1 MKGIVKMDDEKTEVE
16 ETTTEEK
23 TDEKTEQK
31 TEPQTVPKERLD
43 EVNAEMA
50 SLKESNAVLQQNIAL
65 LQANAP
71 KQPAAETFDI
81 YKHVGLDPDD
91 PDDVPN
97 QKQLREINKYFQ
109 GQRDAQMEQI
119 RFLSDHPDYAEL
131 VGTAEQV
138 QSGQF
143 AEPIKAAIK
152 ADPSL
157 MAMIQTSANPML
169 AAYKIAKIHQK
180 NTAAG
185 KKTTKTEA
193 KAAIDEA
200 VENANRVKTSA
211 NTKGGEALTE
221 EGRFESMG
229 DEEFMKLAASHGA
242 QL

>member
-1 MKGIVKMDDEKTEVE
+1 MVTENT
-16 ETTTEEK
+16 ETTETE
-23 TDEKTEQK
+23 EKTEQK
-31 TEPQTVPKERLD
+31 TEESQTVPKERLD

-50 SLKESNAVLQQNIAL
+50 SLKESNSVLQQNIAL

-71 KQPAAETFDI
+71 QQPTAETFDI
-81 YKHVGLDPDD
+81 YKHVGLDPED

-97 QKQLREINKYFQ
+97 QKQLKEINKYHQ
-109 GQRDAQMEQI
+109 GQRDTQMEQI
-119 RFLSDHPDYAEL
+119 RFLSDHPDYPEL
-131 VGTAEQV
+131 VGTADQV

-169 AAYKIAKIHQK
+169 AAYKIARIYQK
-180 NTAAG
+180 NTADG
-185 KKTTKTEA
+185 KKTTKAEA

-200 VENANRVKTSA
+200 VSNANRVKTSA
-211 NTKGGEALTE
+211 NTKGGEALTD
-221 EGRFESMG
+221 EGRFESM
-229 DEEFMKLAASHGA
+229 DDAEFMKLAATHGA